1 MIVNQSRMLAS
12 GDKVSI
18 QTAIKEVWCSWLA
31 SRCVLPLEAALRGH
45 DWMLYQAAAAGSYS
59 LFHSASLNN
68 QINHVISSQPVR
80 ESACE

>member
-1 MIVNQSRMLAS
+1 MLAS

-45 DWMLYQAAAAGSYS
+45 DWMLYQAAAGSYS

>member
-12 GDKVSI
+12 GDKVGI

-31 SRCVLPLEAALRGH
+31 SRCVLPLEALRGH

-80 ESACE
+80 ESVCE